1 MPEPWLPADHGTE
14 QEGLRRKVAH
24 GLTWTFIHTWGG
36 QGLSLLVFLVLA
48 RLLTP
53 SQFGLVALAAVFV
66 ALAQLVIDQGF
77 GDAIIQRPTVTRG
90 HIDTAFWVAVATGT
104 LLAIIGVLA
113 AGPLSV
119 LLDEPR
125 LTPILQVL
133 SLLFIVS
140 SLGSTQQALLRRE
153 LAFRS
158 LATRGLLALAGGGAV
173 GIVMAFLNFGAWA
186 LVGQQIAAALIGVVT
201 LWTIS
206 PWRPGLEVSRQNFV
220 ELFNFGIKVVGS
232 DVLTFLSRN
241 TDNLLIGVFL
251 GSRLLGIYAVAY
263 RILDTS
269 QKVLVSVSRRLAFPA
284 LSKLQGDPERMKRAY
299 LKLTRIAG
307 SAILPGYVGLAL
319 VAPEMTVF
327 LFGFKWQ
334 DAGPV
339 ASILFLIG
347 PVLSMQAFS
356 TSLLTAAGYPD
367 VVFRFR
373 LITTVTNVV
382 GFIIAVQ
389 FGKDILWV
397 AVAYSVRGYLLLPLN
412 LSWQNRYGGINTREY
427 LAQLKGTILA
437 TLAMTAAVL
446 GIKFG
451 LGSRV
456 GNSML
461 LLLEVVTAAIVFV
474 AVMWIANR
482 TLLYEM
488 LRVGRQSIPG
498 INRLG
503 RLFTSRRRAAA
514 ASREPAAEAKADALS
529 PSTRGEE

>member
-1 MPEPWLPADHGTE
+1 LSEPWLPADHGSE
-14 QEGLRRKVAH
+14 QEGLRRRVAR

-36 QGLSLLVFLVLA
+36 QGLSLVVFLVLA

-53 SQFGLVALAAVFV
+53 PEFGLVALAAVFV
-66 ALAQLVIDQGF
+66 AFAQLIIDQGF
-77 GDAIIQRPTVTRG
+77 GDALIQRPTVTRG

-104 LLAIIGVLA
+104 LLALIGVVV
-113 AGPLSV
+113 AGPLST

-140 SLGSTQQALLRRE
+140 SLSSTQQALLRRE

-173 GIVMAFLNFGAWA
+173 GIVMALLDFGAWA
-186 LVGQQIAAALIGVVT
+186 LVGQQIAAAVISVIT

-206 PWRPGLEVSRQNFV
+206 PWRPGLEVSRKNFV

-251 GSRLLGIYAVAY
+251 GARFLGIYAVAY

-284 LSKLQGDPERMKRAY
+284 LAKLQGDPQRMKRAY

-327 LFGFKWQ
+327 LFGFRWVE
-334 DAGPV
+334 AGPV

-356 TSLLTAAGYPD
+356 TSLLTAAGHPA

-373 LITTVTNVV
+373 LITTVTNVI
-382 GFIIAVQ
+382 GFIIAVLLGREI
-389 FGKDILWV
+389 FWV
-397 AVAYSVRGYLLLPLN
+397 AVAYSARGYLLLPLN
-412 LSWQNRYGGINTREY
+412 LSWQRRYGGIETGEY

-437 TLAMTAAVL
+437 TLVMTAAVL
-446 GIKFG
+446 GIKLG
-451 LGSRV
+451 LAGVV

-461 LLLEVVTAAIVFV
+461 LLLEVLAGAVTFV
-474 AVMWIANR
+474 GVMWLVNR
-482 TLLYEM
+482 QLLFEM

-498 INRLG
+498 IGRIG
-503 RLFTSRRRAAA
+503 RLITSRRKAAEL
-514 ASREPAAEAKADALS
+514 SREPAADAKADALS
-529 PSTRGEE
+529 PSTRGDE